1 MNLTGEITVGNLL
14 TAASVLISAAA
25 LAYSWRNDRQLR
37 RLEYADRIRYAAGL
51 TASVFD
57 RWQTLVQQFFDG
69 VQPLIV
75 EIDELE
81 AQGQDAAAAR
91 RALVRGMYEH
101 RAAVRR
107 DVREER
113 IESAYVDLYGY
124 DPNVHALFLATVA
137 RLLQID
143 DRAFDQLL
151 HLAKGSQA
159 AAPAPPPE
167 PDQLASLG
175 ARCRALYLA
184 HHSDSRAVI
193 EAFHSQML
201 RLIQAT
207 DHQII
212 SHRIGLASA
221 NEIFPRERD

>member
-75 EIDELE
+75 EIDELA
-81 AQGQDAAAAR
+81 AQGQDTAAAR
-91 RALVRGMYEH
+91 RALVRGLYEH

-137 RLLQID
+137 QLHRID

-151 HLAKGSQA
+151 HLAKGSQS
-159 AAPAPPPE
+159 AAPATEPE
-167 PDQLASLG
+167 SDQRATLG
-175 ARCRALYLA
+175 VQCRTLYLA
-184 HHSDSRAVI
+184 HHTDSLAVI
-193 EAFHSQML
+193 KAFHSQML

-221 NEIFPRERD
+221 NEIFSSERD